1 MRGGSLTRFKLDGQ
15 SGVNFVNEFKSL
27 AKNVAKSG
35 VSGAR
40 QGAKF
45 HLDPIGGFRGAKR
58 GVKRGLKR
66 GALDIINKVAKRKL
80 DDIFGQ

>member
-1 MRGGSLTRFKLDGQ
+1 MRGGSLTRFKPDGQ
-15 SGVNFVNEFKSL
+15 GGGNLVGEFTSL

-45 HLDPIGGFRGAKR
+45 HLDALGGFRGAKR

-66 GALDIINKVAKRKL
+66 GTLDIINKVAKKKL
-80 DDIFGQ
+80 DDIFGE